1 MARMKKG
8 EGDESR
14 SSAQGSVQDYEKMT
28 IEDTFTKLSS
38 NANGLTD
45 KKAKE
50 RITRFGPNDIE
61 EKKAN
66 PALKFLGY
74 FYGPIPIMIIVA
86 VILSAIIG
94 SWDDFFIILA
104 LLFSNA
110 FVGFYQERKAGN
122 AIELLKQKLAPNARV
137 LRDGKWTQIPSKELV
152 PGDVVRVRLGDI
164 VPADI
169 KLIKGQYLDVDQ
181 SALTGE
187 SLSVEKAKNDISYSG
202 SIVRKGEMD
211 AIVVATGSYTYFGKT
226 TKLVE
231 EAKTSSHFQ
240 RNVVIDWKLPDNHR
254 RHPCDDRIHNSDTTT
269 AKHPGYIAV
278 RSRTYHRCHTGRLAR
293 RALCHHGDAISL
305 AKKEAIVSKLVAIEE
320 MAGMDVLCSDKTGT
334 ITQKV
339 N

>member
-45 KKAKE
+45 KEAKE

-152 PGDVVRVRLGDI
+152 PGDMVRVRLGDI
-164 VPADI
+164 
-169 KLIKGQYLDVDQ
+169 
-181 SALTGE
+181 
-187 SLSVEKAKNDISYSG
+187 
-202 SIVRKGEMD
+202 
-211 AIVVATGSYTYFGKT
+211 
-226 TKLVE
+226 
-231 EAKTSSHFQ
+231 SSS
-240 RNVVIDWKLPDNHR
+240 
-254 RHPCDDRIHNSDTTT
+254 RHNAHQ
-269 AKHPGYIAV
+269 G
-278 RSRTYHRCHTGRLAR
+278 
-293 RALCHHGDAISL
+293 AISRCGP
-305 AKKEAIVSKLVAIEE
+305 ISF
-320 MAGMDVLCSDKTGT
+320 DR
-334 ITQKV
+334 
-339 N
+339 